1 MQDAFKR
8 QSSDEVKVWGN
19 FSTSPNYRYKLF
31 KRNKNLT
38 KDMWALWP
46 LVKLSSEYILYWNWL
61 DNWAFKAYIILCAF
75 RRENQLR
82 IQNYDEEL
90 LGSRPIKGRFRI
102 SLCGKWHYHSLMEI
116 VIVDS
121 WLRYFWNSF

>member
-38 KDMWALWP
+38 KDM
-46 LVKLSSEYILYWNWL
+46 
-61 DNWAFKAYIILCAF
+61 
-75 RRENQLR
+75 
-82 IQNYDEEL
+82 
-90 LGSRPIKGRFRI
+90 
-102 SLCGKWHYHSLMEI
+102 
-116 VIVDS
+116 
-121 WLRYFWNSF
+121 